1 MCAQLSAPRPSL
13 EPGLGSRAA
22 QVDTELPG
30 NALQLCHR
38 LVGERTEPLSP
49 FCKILCTQV
58 YPHHNCGENAR
69 STELS
74 NQGQPQ
80 NLKLF
85 KQD

>member
-13 EPGLGSRAA
+13 EPGLGSRVA

-49 FCKILCTQV
+49 FCKILHKCTHTTTV
-58 YPHHNCGENAR
+58 AR
-69 STELS
+69 TP
-74 NQGQPQ
+74 GQLNFPIKG
-80 NLKLF
+80 NLRT
-85 KQD
+85 